1 MNKLL
6 RKFTAV
12 VLAASVALGGVSFGA
27 LDLSAWAAVSDGI
40 QTALDIGQGN
50 ITITNETVSGYDSSG
65 KEVTTVDPDGYITT
79 GPTDQYTV
87 TVSGTQDIRLATSIF
102 QAKTARS
109 ELRTTTRAMSR

>member
-40 QTALDIGQGN
+40 QTALDIGQG
-50 ITITNETVSGYDSSG
+50 SGVNGVHLLFSHYD
-65 KEVTTVDPDGYITT
+65 
-79 GPTDQYTV
+79 
-87 TVSGTQDIRLATSIF
+87 
-102 QAKTARS
+102 
-109 ELRTTTRAMSR
+109 